1 MKPIKIRKL
10 RGNAIM
16 PTYATDGSAAFDL
29 YSAIDCAVNASVA
42 IPTGLAFEIPIGY
55 CMKVYSRSGHG
66 FNYSGRPANCVGI
79 IDSDYRGE
87 LLVKLVNEHLH
98 AYKGV
103 VLESALRIKVGDRI
117 AQGIIVP
124 VEQVQFEWS
133 NKLSSTE
140 RGTGGFGSTG
150 V

>member
-1 MKPIKIRKL
+1 MKAIKIKKL
-10 RGNAIM
+10 RDNAIM

-29 YSAIDCAVNASVA
+29 YSTIDCAVNARIA
-42 IPTGLAFEIPIGY
+42 IPTGLAFEIPNGC

-66 FNYSGRPANCVGI
+66 FNHSVRLANCVGI

-87 LLVKLVNEHLH
+87 LLVKLTGDHSHLH
-98 AYKGV
+98 GGGRV
-103 VLESALRIKVGDRI
+103 ESCLEIKVGDRI

-133 NKLSSTE
+133 NELSSTE